1 MEMDNNLNVNGR
13 EFILFSAAI
22 AKDGKAKRRKT
33 QHSAWCMTKP
43 TETLLSSFSCVE
55 KNSVLEQ

>member
-22 AKDGKAKRRKT
+22 AKTAKPKEER
-33 QHSAWCMTKP
+33 HNIVHGA
-43 TETLLSSFSCVE
+43 
-55 KNSVLEQ
+55 